1 MLQGDPWKVHGSGLV
16 EDNATKN
23 QNINSV
29 TNCRTEEL
37 QGDICEMLGLHGDT
51 GRVHENGQITNKKT
65 IK

>member
-1 MLQGDPWKVHGSGLV
+1 MHGSGLV

-37 QGDICEMLGLHGDT
+37 QGDICEMLGLQGDT
-51 GRVHENGQITNKKT
+51 GRGHENGHVTKYKKNLSN
-65 IK
+65 